1 MLSKNSGITSVA
13 THEVISNRKDGPK
26 RKKKI
31 RVRKE
36 KPKEEFDKPGTQSSE
51 QNVPSPRSE
60 FKPKEPKRQLIEKS
74 DDNDE
79 RNRNMA
85 KLAKTGR
92 KGGDKNTEKFD
103 KTNLSPQKQT
113 DFRGEDDSTSG
124 EAKLGEPNDIEQ
136 KPQNVKESHENSENF
151 FDQNENFI
159 YGVESDKGRKNL
171 GDAIIVDHEEEEA
184 LRETNASYPKTSTK
198 LSDEKEGKDNDSY
211 KHSNTVN
218 DESNS
223 QAQRSATIDERD
235 SEIRDSVYEE
245 IPSETEKT
253 ESQKPVNQENHGDY
267 HEDYLEDLE
276 YEAKKDQDEPE
287 DQENHWKNRD
297 QDEQPEDYLEDLEDQ
312 LKDHEDQEG
321 HSEDLED
328 QLKDHEDHQKDL
340 EAQPED
346 REYHP
351 EDLDDQ
357 SKDQEDLLK
366 DMEDHQDQE
375 DHQKFLEE
383 KSDYQEDQLDEQKE
397 NLEDRTDRPED
408 QEYQSEFS
416 QNHLED
422 NPKEEEKHQS
432 LLTSEVEEN
441 SPNEAKPTSKDYEIN
456 AQNAKQQTI
465 SESQGKMSL
474 PNDVDK
480 EREDSPEQQSQFSNE
495 DSRSGVA
502 NKLSEASNKAGSIVS
517 SEKEKAMESVNF
529 DEALPGSHSMSKSLV
544 EQSEDDRDEVAREG
558 TEEELLYDIAYNSPP
573 PQENEYESITSKIQD
588 DQINNSGKGFR
599 SIFSVC
605 APRTLRNPQLLHTEL
620 LCKNMARVPRGL
632 IIMRPLRWGGAKGKD
647 PSFQLLICYQIT
659 FYEIHSRRCDAVI
672 LPLET
677 PKSKNTCLVL
687 ISDHKCSRF
696 NKNKPPRSFCP
707 TMFLLNRHKYIFG
720 RGWLLNFF
728 I

>member
-1 MLSKNSGITSVA
+1 
-13 THEVISNRKDGPK
+13 
-26 RKKKI
+26 
-31 RVRKE
+31 
-36 KPKEEFDKPGTQSSE
+36 
-51 QNVPSPRSE
+51 
-60 FKPKEPKRQLIEKS
+60 
-74 DDNDE
+74 
-79 RNRNMA
+79 MA

-92 KGGDKNTEKFD
+92 KGGDKNTEKID

-124 EAKLGEPNDIEQ
+124 EAKPGEPNDIEQ
-136 KPQNVKESHENSENF
+136 NPQNVKESHENSENF

-159 YGVESDKGRKNL
+159 YGAESDKGRKHL
-171 GDAIIVDHEEEEA
+171 GDGIIVDHEEEEP

-198 LSDEKEGKDNDSY
+198 LSGEKEGKDNDSY

-223 QAQRSATIDERD
+223 QIQRSATIDERD

-287 DQENHWKNRD
+287 DQENHWKIRD
-297 QDEQPEDYLEDLEDQ
+297 QDEQPEDHLVDLEDQ
-312 LKDHEDQEG
+312 LKDHEG

-346 REYHP
+346 HEDHPEDLEDQSENHEDHQEDLEDQSENYEDHQEDLEAQLEDRDDHP

-357 SKDQEDLLK
+357 SKDQEDLPN

-375 DHQKFLEE
+375 DHQKFPEE
-383 KSDYQEDQLDEQKE
+383 KSEYHEDQLDEQKE
-397 NLEDRTDRPED
+397 KSEDRTDRPED
-408 QEYQSEFS
+408 QEYQSEYA

-422 NPKEEEKHQS
+422 NSKKEEKHQS
-432 LLTSEVEEN
+432 LITSEVEED
-441 SPNEAKPTSKDYEIN
+441 SPNEAKPTSKDYETN
-456 AQNAKQQTI
+456 EQNAKQQTI
-465 SESQGKMSL
+465 SESQEKISL

-480 EREDSPEQQSQFSNE
+480 ERENSPEQQSQFSNE
-495 DSRSGVA
+495 GSRSGVA
-502 NKLSEASNKAGSIVS
+502 NKLSEASKKTGSIVS

-529 DEALPGSHSMSKSLV
+529 DEALPGSHSMSKSLI
-544 EQSEDDRDEVAREG
+544 EQSEDDRDEVAQEG

-588 DQINNSGKGFR
+588 DQRNNSGKGKFFR
-599 SIFSVC
+599 SFLFVPPERYATPSYYIQNYCAKIWHVC
-605 APRTLRNPQLLHTEL
+605 LGVQLLYT
-620 LCKNMARVPRGL
+620 
-632 IIMRPLRWGGAKGKD
+632 
-647 PSFQLLICYQIT
+647 
-659 FYEIHSRRCDAVI
+659 
-672 LPLET
+672 
-677 PKSKNTCLVL
+677 
-687 ISDHKCSRF
+687 
-696 NKNKPPRSFCP
+696 
-707 TMFLLNRHKYIFG
+707 
-720 RGWLLNFF
+720 
-728 I
+728 